1 MGSRHAIA
9 RWLFP
14 AVGGLVVFLAG
25 VMCGTWFWG
34 NGVRDT
40 RAAPLAIGED
50 PGGRVPDPD
59 VSAALARL
67 ASEIESLRSELT
79 MLRASGE
86 LIVPDDGALALELQ
100 QLREQIA
107 GSSARVPVGGPLG
120 STESIEMRLAAIE
133 NLVKGR
139 MLIFD
144 RTISRGSSLRL
155 PSGEP
160 DRAALMALQQQEEL
174 EGGSDQVVQ
183 AHRMWTYQQ
192 VLDRYGRPDEVSSH
206 EDYLEW
212 IYHIPETGDNFD
224 FHFVDG
230 MCVLAH

>member
-1 MGSRHAIA
+1 MGSRLGIA
-9 RWLFP
+9 KGLFP
-14 AVGGLVVFLAG
+14 AVGALVVFLAG

-34 NGVRDT
+34 SGVRDT
-40 RAAPLAIGED
+40 RAAPLTIGGD
-50 PGGRVPDPD
+50 PGARVSDPD

-67 ASEIESLRSELT
+67 ASEIESLRSELS

-86 LIVPDDGALALELQ
+86 LIGPGDGALALEVQ
-100 QLREQIA
+100 QLRDQIA
-107 GSSARVPVGGPLG
+107 GAGARVPVGGPLG
-120 STESIEMRLAAIE
+120 SAEAIEMRLAAIE

-144 RTISRGSSLRL
+144 RTISRGSALRL
-155 PSGEP
+155 PPGEP

-174 EGGSDQVVQ
+174 ENGSEQVVA